1 MNAVLLD
8 SHVLLWW
15 YQGGE
20 NLSGKARA
28 AIADESARVFIS
40 AASLWEIAIKFRAGK
55 LQAAEPLISRFDSI
69 VAASGFAE
77 LPVSIAHGIRA
88 GLLGAPHKDPFDRML
103 AAQAQLENLPLVSND
118 RVFDRFP
125 VRRIW

>member
-1 MNAVLLD
+1 MKAVLLD

-15 YQGGE
+15 YQGGKA
-20 NLSGKARA
+20 LSANAKSC
-28 AIADESARVFIS
+28 IADQSVRVFIS

-55 LQAAEPLISRFDSI
+55 LEAAEPLISRFDTV

-77 LPVSIAHGIRA
+77 LPISIAHGVRA
-88 GLLGAPHKDPFDRML
+88 GLLNARHKDPFDRML

-118 RVFDRFP
+118 KAFDQFEL
-125 VRRIW
+125 RRIW